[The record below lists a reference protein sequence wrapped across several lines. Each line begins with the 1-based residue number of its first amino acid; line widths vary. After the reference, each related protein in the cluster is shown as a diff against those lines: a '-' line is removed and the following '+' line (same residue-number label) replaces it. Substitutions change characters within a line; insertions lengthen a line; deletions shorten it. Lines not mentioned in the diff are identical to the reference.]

1 MKKIFM
7 IVALVAMVFSAQAW
21 TREADQGTRLFAK
34 QYLDASVA
42 KEYIRIMRLGKKYP
56 YEKVAAPQDKRWGRV
71 SLGAD
76 LRSTATY
83 EGDVVVQLERAAD
96 VLRNRAN
103 HSEAEQIGAL
113 RTIYTNMIL
122 LHNISRVS
130 IEGNEKSEGF
140 YLYTHS
146 GVMAELD
153 PKYNKS
159 RKKSWAQLWGRDATV
174 GYYGFTPQMFAEE
187 LQISHAADKEAFS
200 AGSIRDWAADMGKE
214 AAAQLAWAEPEMKL
228 YNIQRVELAPVHNRL
243 MAKAGFRL
251 AALLNDVLK

>member
-7 IVALVAMVFSAQAW
+7 IVALVAIVFSAQAW

-42 KEYIRIMRLGKKYP
+42 KEYTRIMRLGKKYP
-56 YEKVAAPQDKRWGRV
+56 YEKVTAPQDKRWGRV

-113 RTIYTNMIL
+113 RTIYANMIL

-251 AALLNDVLK
+251 ATLLNDVLK